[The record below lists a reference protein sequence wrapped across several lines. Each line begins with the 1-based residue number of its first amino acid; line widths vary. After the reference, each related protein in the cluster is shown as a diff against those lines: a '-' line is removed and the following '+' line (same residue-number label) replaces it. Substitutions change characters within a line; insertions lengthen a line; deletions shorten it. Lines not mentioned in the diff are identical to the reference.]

1 MTVKLSINYLNI
13 ACIKTWLTFQYYY
26 PAITI
31 FYEIK
36 FGSATLSTGY
46 RCNTIMNLGLDID
59 LFRLSLVELTTS
71 FTGLRKYALKQF
83 HPETE

>member
-1 MTVKLSINYLNI
+1 MNLSINYLNI

-26 PAITI
+26 PAIKI

-46 RCNTIMNLGLDID
+46 HCNITKNLGLDID
-59 LFRLSLVELTTS
+59 LFQLSLVKLTTS
-71 FTGLRKYALKQF
+71 FTELRKYAIKQF
-83 HPETE
+83 HLETE